1 MESEG
6 VDFERRLGTLLPV
19 IEKEI
24 NPENFKDVSN
34 LLSTKCWEMCM
45 KKHLGQVGVARTVFK
60 MQFSFVKTR
69 IRCSWNFFK

>member
-24 NPENFKDVSN
+24 DPENFKDVSN
-34 LLSTKCWEMCM
+34 VLDNKTWEMFL
-45 KKHLGQVGVARTVFK
+45 KALRL
-60 MQFSFVKTR
+60 S
-69 IRCSWNFFK
+69 